1 ALEKT
6 HWAGRLERIR
16 PQIYLDGAH
25 NLPALTRLVE
35 FVKEKEQEGY
45 RPRILFGALKR
56 KDYQGMLAYLTEN
69 LPQVEL
75 KVTGFDYQ
83 GSLDETDVTGYH
95 VIPSYREFISSFE
108 ERADTKDLLFITG
121 SLYFISE
128 VRSNI
133 LGHEQIN

>member
-1 ALEKT
+1 MEKT

-35 FVKEKEQEGY
+35 FIKEKEQEDY
-45 RPRILFGALKR
+45 RPQILFGALKR
-56 KDYQGMLAYLTEN
+56 KDYQGMLGYLTEN

-83 GSLDETDVTGYH
+83 GSLDETDVTGYDI
-95 VIPSYREFISSFE
+95 VSSYRKFISDFE
-108 ERADTKDLLFITG
+108 ERADAQDLLFITG

-128 VRSNI
+128 VRSDI